1 MSNTD
6 STSNKLDAVLAKM
19 DDLLRSRDL
28 QEAKLNSI
36 LEKLSSLESSQK
48 KTAADVDALKD
59 SYRSLDA
66 QMIDMDNELSL
77 KASREEL
84 ASAYKKMEDVEEK
97 QHRYLGS

>member
-6 STSNKLDAVLAKM
+6 STSNKLDAVLTKM

-48 KTAADVDALKD
+48 KNAADVDTLKD

-66 QMIDMDNELSL
+66 QMIDIDNELSL
-77 KASREEL
+77 KASCEE
-84 ASAYKKMEDVEEK
+84 
-97 QHRYLGS
+97 